1 MRGNTLSGPRFQ
13 DEQEEKDLI
22 MVMSHR
28 AAAACYLSA
37 APWDKARKKLVT
49 QNMAGA
55 TAIRDISEA
64 SVLDA
69 CMLRERCVKPRPA
82 GAGPFT
88 AREPGAVLRRPH
100 RAGAPPP
107 RSGPAG
113 TAPRPPARPT

>member
-1 MRGNTLSGPRFQ
+1 
-13 DEQEEKDLI
+13 

-37 APWDKARKKLVT
+37 APWDKARKKVVT
-49 QNMAGA
+49 QNKAGA
-55 TAIRDISEA
+55 TAIGDISEA

-88 AREPGAVLRRPH
+88 AREPGAVLLRPL
-100 RAGAPPP
+100 RAEHPHPDLGP
-107 RSGPAG
+107 RVLPHDLPHGPHEEPS
-113 TAPRPPARPT
+113 T